1 MLLIILINF
10 IVLFLMVFMSV
21 AFFTLL
27 ERKVLGY
34 IQLRK
39 GPNKFMIKGIFQPL
53 GDGLKLFFKEF
64 NYPIYKNFFIFMI
77 SPLFGLLISIF
88 FWLIYPFLGLNL
100 ILNFGLIFMFC
111 CSSFMVYVFLL
122 ISWSSNSN
130 YSILGMIRFI
140 SQMISYEVGMMIL
153 IMNMMFMINSFNLND
168 FYIYQL
174 NIKFF
179 FFMFFIMLMLL
190 ISFLAEMNRSPFDFS
205 EGESEL
211 VSGFN
216 IEFSSLSFIFIFMSE
231 YMSIMF
237 MGMLFCEVFFGLLI
251 IKFYLN
257 FLVLGFMF
265 LIIWLRGFLPRYR
278 YDKLMYLVWK
288 LILPVSLF
296 MFIFT
301 FSLKLLNLYHKK

>member
-1 MLLIILINF
+1 MILLIIFINF
-10 IVLFLMVFMSV
+10 IILFLMVFMSV

-39 GPNKFMIKGIFQPL
+39 GPNKFLIKGIFQPMS
-53 GDGLKLFFKEF
+53 DGLKLFFKEM

-77 SPLFGLLISIF
+77 SPLLSLLISIF
-88 FWLIYPFLGLNL
+88 FWFIYPFLGFNMIMNL
-100 ILNFGLIFMFC
+100 GLIFMFC
-111 CSSFMVYVFLL
+111 CSSLMVYVLL
-122 ISWSSNSN
+122 LMSWSSNSN

-140 SQMISYEVGMMIL
+140 SQMISYEVGMMII
-153 IMNMMFMINSFNLND
+153 IMNMMFLINSFNLND

-179 FFMFFIMLMLL
+179 FFMFLNLVLLL

-237 MGMLFCEVFFGLLI
+237 MGLLFCEIFFGLMFM
-251 IKFYLN
+251 KFYLN
-257 FLVLGFMF
+257 ILILGFMF
-265 LIIWLRGFLPRYR
+265 LVIWLRGFLPRFR
-278 YDKLMYLVWK
+278 YDKLMYLIWK
-288 LILPVSLF
+288 LILPISLF
-296 MFIFT
+296 LFIFT
-301 FSLKLLNLYHKK
+301 YSLKLLNLYH

>member
-1 MLLIILINF
+1 MYMVIIFINF
-10 IVLFLMVFMSV
+10 FLLFLMVFVSV

-39 GPNKFMIKGIFQPL
+39 GPNKFLLKGVFQPM
-53 GDGLKLFFKEF
+53 GDGLKLFFKET
-64 NYPIYKNFFIFMI
+64 NYSNNINFLIFLL
-77 SPLFGLLISIF
+77 SPMFGLLVSIF
-88 FWLIYPFLGLNL
+88 FWFIYPYIGLNY
-100 ILNFGLIFMFC
+100 IMVFGLIYMFC
-111 CSSFMVYVFLL
+111 CSSFMVYLFLL

-140 SQMISYEVGMMIL
+140 SQMISYEVSMMII
-153 IMNMMFMINSFNLND
+153 IMNLMFLINSFNLND

-179 FFMFFIMLMLL
+179 FFLFLIFIMLM

-216 IEFSSLSFIFIFMSE
+216 IEFSGLSFIFIFMSE
-231 YMSIMF
+231 YLSIIF
-237 MGMLFCEVFFGLLI
+237 MGMLMCEMFFGLI
-251 IKFYLN
+251 FNKFMLN
-257 FLVLGFMF
+257 FFILFFMF
-265 LIIWLRGFLPRYR
+265 MVIWLRGFLPRFR
-278 YDKLMYLVWK
+278 YDKLMYLIWK
-288 LILPVSLF
+288 LILPLSLF
-296 MFIFT
+296 MFIFN
-301 FSLKLLNLYHKK
+301 FALKLFNLYH

>member
-1 MLLIILINF
+1 MYMVIIFINF
-10 IVLFLMVFMSV
+10 FLLFLMVFVSV

-39 GPNKFMIKGIFQPL
+39 GPNKFLLKGVFQPM
-53 GDGLKLFFKEF
+53 GDGLKLFFKET
-64 NYPIYKNFFIFMI
+64 NYSNNINFLIFLL
-77 SPLFGLLISIF
+77 SPMFGLLVSIF
-88 FWLIYPFLGLNL
+88 FWFIYPYIGLNY
-100 ILNFGLIFMFC
+100 IMVFGLIYMFC
-111 CSSFMVYVFLL
+111 CSSFMVYLFLL

-140 SQMISYEVGMMIL
+140 SQMISYEVSMMII
-153 IMNMMFMINSFNLND
+153 IMNFMFLINSFNLND

-179 FFMFFIMLMLL
+179 FFLFLIFMKWM

-216 IEFSSLSFIFIFMSE
+216 IEFKGMSFIFIFMSE
-231 YMSIMF
+231 YLKIIF
-237 MGMLFCEVFFGLLI
+237 MGMLIGKFFFGLMFKKIKVNLFILFALI
-251 IKFYLN
+251 
-257 FLVLGFMF
+257 LVKGIQLVVYQF
-265 LIIWLRGFLPRYR
+265 RYEKCWNK
-278 YDKLMYLVWK
+278 DSK
-288 LILPVSLF
+288 LILPNWV
-296 MFIFT
+296 FISIFYYL
-301 FSLKLLNLYHKK
+301 LKVLNLYH